1 MQMIDVNTL
10 LEGDDSAKQWLTKL
24 RLSNLEEGQKCFAAM
39 ARCGMTLDLI
49 GVLAGQLEKQL
60 AETID
65 PDLGLRNLTRFVIS
79 SRSPISL
86 GALIERDEEALQIL
100 LKVFSSS
107 QYLSDLLVRDPESF
121 DLIRLT
127 EGQPVT
133 RQSLI
138 DELLAEIDFQ
148 SSSRVAMGAFRLFK
162 HRETLRIAY
171 GDWFRGISL
180 ETTTQ
185 QLSYLAESIVQ
196 IAVKYCRH
204 QFEKKVGVPRNHDG
218 TESRF
223 CVFGMEGLGGQ
234 DLGYANQIELF
245 PVYEEAGHTDG
256 KKKISNQ
263 EFFDRV
269 ADDVAILLSEMNDFG
284 FVYRVRFYNKTAQGL
299 SSCSLAK
306 EVVSFFGQH
315 GRAWDRM
322 KLIRSRTVAGDQDF
336 GEQLLNRLRRWVFR
350 KFVNGRDLTELRS
363 MRRRFKTEPTKKVEL
378 RNVRNDDGGLSDV
391 EFTIQFLQLLVGNE
405 IPALKS
411 GSFFEAIREL
421 ASNDILSDQ
430 ERIILENNYS
440 LLRGISHQLQL
451 HSDVQA
457 EMLPR
462 ANEDM
467 ERLARQAA
475 SNATG
480 FLIEGS
486 AADSDQDISKEFM
499 RLLNDVAVEN
509 RKILNHLLHEMPDSG
524 DSGADLTDL
533 VLDPDFPNE
542 KAVSLLEGFG
552 FSSPTSARKHL
563 EELATERHRFIS
575 DRRCRHFLAAII
587 QPLLTEIETTPDPD
601 ITLRNLAEVS
611 DSIGGK
617 GSLWELFQTNRKCL
631 HLYVTICANAPY
643 LSSILNN
650 NPGMLDELMDSL
662 MLGSTPESSALENEL
677 AFSCRGTND
686 INPIVHGFKNSKHLQ
701 IGVRDLVRNENLGVT
716 LRAIA
721 DVAECCLR
729 QIIANEF
736 SQLVEKFGTPQA
748 NDRDCDYAILTFGK
762 VGGQEPNYHSDLNF
776 LVVFDADGET
786 KHKTTSRQTSNQHFF
801 NQLVS
806 KSIKQITRPSS
817 TGRLYDLECPIF
829 GIQEDGLEAFSC
841 EALDRFF
848 TERKTTFRSFLN
860 LTQARIIHG
869 SPENRECIE
878 EIVSRHIE
886 QFEITPEVISQ
897 VIEYRMRHEVDAGRY
912 NLKRGMGGTF
922 EIETIA
928 QTLYLKHFNRGAVK
942 RVSSTMKMLT
952 RLSGCRDLDIT
963 DASHLVSSYGFL
975 RRIESC
981 LRLMDLPKRHS
992 LPLHEPIEA
1001 TTIEQAPT
1009 NGPAN
1014 SLRMAV
1020 DELSYYHSDSF
1031 GDLQFEQRQLARLM
1045 GFDRFDSLV
1054 EEVESHKVANR
1065 KLFEKTFQ
1073 SLRNV

>member
-1 MQMIDVNTL
+1 MQTIDVNTL
-10 LEGDDSAKQWLTKL
+10 VEGGDSAKRWLTKL

-49 GVLAGQLEKQL
+49 AVLAGQLEKLL

-65 PDLGLRNLTRFVIS
+65 PDLGLKNLTRFVIS

-107 QYLSDLLVRDPESF
+107 QYLSNLLVRDPESF

-133 RQSLI
+133 RQSLM
-138 DELLAEIDFQ
+138 DELLGEIDFQ
-148 SSSRVAMGAFRLFK
+148 SSNRVAMGVFRRFK

-196 IAVKYCRH
+196 IAVSYCRH
-204 QFEKKVGVPRNHDG
+204 QFEQKVGVPCNHDG
-218 TESRF
+218 TPTQF
-223 CVFGMEGLGGQ
+223 CVFGLEGLGGQ
-234 DLGYANQIELF
+234 DLGYANQLELF
-245 PVYEEAGHTDG
+245 PVFEEAGYTDG
-256 KKKISNQ
+256 KKKIANQ

-269 ADDVAILLSEMNDFG
+269 ADDVAIMLSEINDFG
-284 FVYRVRFYNKTAQGL
+284 FVYRVSYYSKTAQGL
-299 SSCSLAK
+299 SSCSQAK
-306 EVVSFFGQH
+306 EVVSFFDQH

-322 KLIRSRTVAGDQDF
+322 KLIRSRTVAGDYDF
-336 GEQLLNRLRRWVFR
+336 GKQLLGRLRRWVFR
-350 KFVNGRDLTELRS
+350 KFINSRDLTELRS
-363 MRRRFKTEPTKKVEL
+363 MRRRFQNDSTKIGEL
-378 RNVRNDDGGLSDV
+378 RNIRNDDGGLSDV

-405 IPALKS
+405 IHALKS

-430 ERIILENNYS
+430 ERILLESNYS
-440 LLRGISHQLQL
+440 LLRRISHQLQL

-457 EMLPR
+457 ETLPR
-462 ANEDM
+462 ANEEI
-467 ERLARQAA
+467 ERLARQIT

-486 AADSDQDISKEFM
+486 EADSDQDISSEFT

-509 RKILNHLLHEMPDSG
+509 RKILNHLIHEVPGSG
-524 DSGADLTDL
+524 DSDADMTDL

-542 KAVSLLEGFG
+542 KSVSMLEGFG
-552 FSSPTSARKHL
+552 FSSPASARKHL

-587 QPLLTEIETTPDPD
+587 QPLLAEIQTTPDPD

-631 HLYVTICANAPY
+631 NLYVAICANAPY

-677 AFSCRGTND
+677 AFSCMGTTD
-686 INPIVHGFKNSKHLQ
+686 ISPIVHGFKNSKHLQ
-701 IGVRDLVRNENLGVT
+701 IGVRDLVRNENLAVT
-716 LRAIA
+716 LRAIS

-729 QIIANEF
+729 QMIANEF
-736 SQLVEKFGTPQA
+736 LQLVEKFGMPQA
-748 NDRDCDYAILTFGK
+748 NGLDCDYAVLTFGK

-786 KHKTTSRQTSNQHFF
+786 KHKTSSRQTSNQHFF

-806 KSIKQITRPSS
+806 KSIKEITRQSS
-817 TGRLYDLECPIF
+817 TGRLYDLESPIY
-829 GIQEDGLEAFSC
+829 GIQDDGSEAFTPQT
-841 EALDRFF
+841 LDRFF
-848 TERKTTFRSFLN
+848 SGRKATFRSFLN

-869 SPENRECIE
+869 SPASIECIE
-878 EIVSRHIE
+878 EIVARHIR
-886 QFEITPEVISQ
+886 QFEVTPEVVSR
-897 VIEYRMRHEVDAGRY
+897 VTEYRMKHEVDAGRY

-928 QTLYLKHFNRGAVK
+928 QTLYLKHFDCGVMK
-942 RVSSTMKMLT
+942 RVSNTIEMLSQ
-952 RLSGCRDLDIT
+952 LSGCRDLDST
-963 DASHLVSSYGFL
+963 DANHLVSSYEFL

-992 LPLHEPIEA
+992 LPLHEPIE
-1001 TTIEQAPT
+1001 TTAVEQASRNATSNPRRV
-1009 NGPAN
+1009 AD
-1014 SLRMAV
+1014 

-1073 SLRNV
+1073 SLGRQ